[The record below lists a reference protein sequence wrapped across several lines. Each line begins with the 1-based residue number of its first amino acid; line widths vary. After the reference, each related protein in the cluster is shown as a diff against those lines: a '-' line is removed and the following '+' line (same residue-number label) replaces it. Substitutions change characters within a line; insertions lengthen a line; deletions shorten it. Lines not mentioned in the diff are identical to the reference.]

1 MNVKYFIFLLLLLST
16 SIRKKK
22 VILTLGSKGKRHMT
36 GCALIL
42 VSICES
48 DLYDIL
54 HEVFKEGNIP
64 VSPGCHKEM
73 IFYFIVVN
81 VREVRGVSYLGV
93 PR

>member
-42 VSICES
+42 VRICES

-64 VSPGCHKEM
+64 VSPGCHKELS
-73 IFYFIVVN
+73 V
-81 VREVRGVSYLGV
+81 L
-93 PR
+93 